1 METVSAYEAKTHLPE
16 LLRRV
21 RLGEK
26 IMITRHGI
34 PVAILYPPESERKR
48 ETKNVVEDLKKFR
61 KKHALKGLSLREMI
75 NEGRR

>member
-1 METVSAYEAKTHLPE
+1 METVSSYEAKTHLPR

-21 RLGEK
+21 SLGEK

-34 PVAILYPPESERKR
+34 PVAVLYPPDPQRYR
-48 ETKNVVEDLKKFR
+48 EAKSVIDDLKKFR
-61 KKHALKGLSLREMI
+61 KKHALKGLSLRDMI